1 MKASQITLLA
11 FLSGLLLSAS
21 CKKHVVPPVDQL
33 SLLPPATQTGART
46 FGCLVNGRA
55 FVPKNR
61 SFLEG
66 PIMQCNYIY
75 TSGGFYF
82 DVSGGNDNSNGTP
95 VSILIQTDSLAIKEG
110 QTLPLTGYATA
121 GEASGTYI
129 TSASSVS
136 PLLYFHTNSNV
147 GGQVS
152 ITHMDT
158 IKQIV
163 SGTFYFT
170 AVTNGD
176 TVKITNGRFD
186 MPYTR

>member
-1 MKASQITLLA
+1 MKLIRSIALPIFSLII
-11 FLSGLLLSAS
+11 LSSS
-21 CKKHVVPPVDQL
+21 CKKHVIQPINQL
-33 SLLPPATQTGART
+33 SLLPAATQTGANT
-46 FGCLVNGRA
+46 FGCLVNGQA

-61 SFLEG
+61 SLLQG

-75 TSGGFYF
+75 TLGGYYF
-82 DVSGGNDNSNGTP
+82 DVSGGNSNSNGTP
-95 VSILIQTDSLAIKEG
+95 VSILIQTDSLTIKDG
-110 QTLPLTGYATA
+110 QTLPLTGYAIA

-136 PLLYFHTNSNV
+136 PLSYFHTNSNAS
-147 GGQVS
+147 GQLN

-170 AVTNGD
+170 AVNNGD